1 VTKLN
6 WKSDWFIGLVIT
18 LVFLIFAET
27 AIFES
32 LDSRAY
38 NLGVS
43 FSPEKK
49 ADEDIVVVA
58 IDDKSIQA
66 LGAWPWSRNLL
77 AKATRLLT
85 KATPQAIGFTVPF
98 DMGQGKTGQASLAVL
113 RKTLKQESKLSP
125 GVNKALKRTEAIF
138 NSDKTL
144 AASFDSAGRIVLAM
158 TYIALNSPAEDIP
171 EPLPPY
177 MQLFTLSNVSFN
189 DESNGMGLK
198 WLQPN
203 FNRVKELFPPIELL
217 AGQVGGVGVVSLS
230 ENLRRQPLIVR
241 YGPDFLPSF
250 SLMLATRSKGISMQ
264 HVVSREG
271 DKPMLGGQM
280 LNTDSNFN
288 IYPRF
293 YEDKNGK
300 SAFKVYS
307 FIDLLNGTIELSEFR
322 QKTILVGLTSPRLAR
337 QQLTPGGQSIS
348 LTLAAAHSV
357 SSILNGDLYQLPNW
371 AGWAQRGLIVL
382 IGLYLMFL
390 MGRFRV
396 LTGLFASLFLLLMI
410 FNAHFI
416 LISLKS
422 IWVPMMSAAVLLVVG
437 HLVLSSRR
445 FFNTGS
451 QHLEGQLSNAF
462 KELGQSLQTQ
472 GHLDQAFEKFSRCD
486 VDKSLLRQ
494 LYNLGL
500 DYERKR
506 QFNKAVSV
514 FKFIEKHDAGYN
526 DVVERIQKNENA
538 ENTVVLS
545 GSSSG
550 NTNATML
557 TSKEGMEKP
566 KLGRYVIDSELG
578 RGAMGVVYL
587 GHDEKIGRTVAI
599 KTMAISNEI
608 EDANREDVKARFFRE
623 AEAAGRLNHPCI
635 VTVYDVGE
643 EQDLAFIAM
652 DYLKGKDLS
661 AYTSEEKLLPV
672 ARVFKII
679 MSVAL
684 ALDYAHQKHVV
695 HRDIKPAN
703 IIYDEVSNTS
713 KLTDFGVAC
722 LTDASKTKTGTVIG
736 SPMYMSPEQLI
747 GKDIDG
753 RADIF
758 SLGVTFYQMLSGSLP
773 FNGDSMANLMYNIA
787 NEKHADVRSF
797 RMDLPPCVS
806 TIIDKALEK
815 DPKLRFQSGREM
827 AVMMKAC
834 FEKAKDV

>member
-1 VTKLN
+1 MTKLN

-18 LVFLIFAET
+18 MMFLIFAEI

-32 LDSRAY
+32 LDRQAY
-38 NLGVS
+38 KLGVG

-49 ADEDIVVVA
+49 ANDDIVVVA

-66 LGAWPWSRNLL
+66 LGAWPWSRSVL
-77 AKATRLLT
+77 ARATRLLV
-85 KATPQAIGFTVPF
+85 KASPQVIGFTVPF
-98 DMGQGKTGQASLAVL
+98 DVRQGKTGQSSLAAL
-113 RKTLKQESKLSP
+113 RKTLKKESKLST
-125 GVNKALKRTEAIF
+125 GVNKALKRTETIL
-138 NSDKTL
+138 NGDKAL

-158 TYIALNSPAEDIP
+158 PYIRANGSLGDMP
-171 EPLPPY
+171 EPLPSY
-177 MQLFTLSNVSFN
+177 MRLFTLSNVSFN
-189 DESNGMGLK
+189 HESNGMGLK
-198 WLQPN
+198 WLQPD
-203 FNRVKELFPPIELL
+203 FTRVKELFPPIALL
-217 AGQVGGVGVVSLS
+217 AGQTGGIGVVSS
-230 ENLRRQPLIVR
+230 ETNFTPEPLIVR

-250 SLMLATRSKGISMQ
+250 SLMLATRSKGISVQ

-271 DKPMLGGQM
+271 DKPMLGGQ
-280 LNTDSNFN
+280 LLDTDSNFN

-307 FIDLLNGTIELSEFR
+307 FIDLLNGTIALSEFR
-322 QKTILVGLTSPRLAR
+322 QKTVLVGLTSPHLAR
-337 QQLTPGGQSIS
+337 QQITPGGQPIS

-357 SSILNGDLYQLPNW
+357 SSILNGDLYELPHW
-371 AGWAQRGLIVL
+371 AGWAQRGLIVF

-390 MGRFRV
+390 MGRFRMM
-396 LTGLFASLFLLLMI
+396 TGLFVSLFLLLMI
-410 FNAHFI
+410 FNVHFV
-416 LISLKS
+416 LIGLKS

-437 HLVLSSRR
+437 HLILSSRH
-445 FFNTGS
+445 FFKTGS
-451 QHLEGQLSNAF
+451 QHLEGQLSDAY

-472 GHLDQAFEKFSRCD
+472 GHFDQAFEKYSSCN

-514 FKFIEKHDAGYN
+514 FKFIVNHDAEYN
-526 DVVERIQKNENA
+526 DAADRIEKNENA
-538 ENTVVLS
+538 ANTVHIS
-545 GSSSG
+545 GSSVASSG
-550 NTNATML
+550 ITLNTTE
-557 TSKEGMEKP
+557 EGVEKP
-566 KLGRYVIDSELG
+566 KLGRYVIDKELG

-599 KTMAISNEI
+599 KTLSISDEI
-608 EDANREDVKARFFRE
+608 EEANREDVKARFFRE

-643 EQDLAFIAM
+643 EQDLAYIAM
-652 DYLKGKDLS
+652 DYLKGSDLS

-672 ARVFKII
+672 TRVFKII

-684 ALDYAHQKHVV
+684 ALDYAHQRHVV

-703 IIYDEVSNTS
+703 IIYDEVSNTT

-736 SPMYMSPEQLI
+736 SPIYMSPEQMI

-758 SLGVTFYQMLSGSLP
+758 SLGVTFYQMLTGTLP

-787 NEKHADVRSF
+787 NEKHPDVRRF
-797 RMDLPPCVS
+797 RMDLPPCVG

-815 DPKLRFQSGREM
+815 DVKQRFQSGREM
-827 AVMMKAC
+827 AIMMKAC
-834 FEKAKDV
+834 FEQAKDV